1 MDYDTES
8 IAEIAQQ
15 VTKAFQA
22 AVVGHQQAGGQALTI
37 ADIETGLRQFL
48 RQVGLKSLSQ
58 FLSTGTGT
66 PVAEIACPCGGGCAI
81 SGNGRPPS
89 RVCLAGCATNAPTM
103 PAVVVERGKPPWM
116 PSMGWNPGR
125 SRVGWRRC

>member
-66 PVAEIACPCGGGCAI
+66 PVAEIACACGGRLRYQRQREATI
-81 SGNGRPPS
+81 TSVFGRL
-89 RVCLAGCATNAPTM
+89 RYERAYYAGCRCGEGKAPVD
-103 PAVVVERGKPPWM
+103 AQ
-116 PSMGWNPGR
+116 
-125 SRVGWRRC
+125 